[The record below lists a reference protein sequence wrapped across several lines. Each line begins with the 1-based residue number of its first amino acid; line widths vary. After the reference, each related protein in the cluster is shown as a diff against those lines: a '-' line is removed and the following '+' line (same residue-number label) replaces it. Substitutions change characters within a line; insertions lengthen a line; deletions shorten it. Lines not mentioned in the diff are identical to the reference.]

1 MSTRPAPSIDTA
13 PADAG
18 NSPTR
23 DVRGSEPD
31 AQEAGSLASW
41 TQATDRR
48 WRFATRTQMASV
60 PTASRGPCE
69 RSPHAASDR
78 IRGRRRP

>member
-1 MSTRPAPSIDTA
+1 MSTRPVPSIVTA

-18 NSPTR
+18 NRPTR

-31 AQEAGSLASW
+31 EQEAGSLASW

-48 WRFATRTQMASV
+48 WRFAARTQMASI
-60 PTASRGPCE
+60 PTASRGPCQ
-69 RSPHAASDR
+69 RSLYAASDR
-78 IRGRRRP
+78 IRGRRLP